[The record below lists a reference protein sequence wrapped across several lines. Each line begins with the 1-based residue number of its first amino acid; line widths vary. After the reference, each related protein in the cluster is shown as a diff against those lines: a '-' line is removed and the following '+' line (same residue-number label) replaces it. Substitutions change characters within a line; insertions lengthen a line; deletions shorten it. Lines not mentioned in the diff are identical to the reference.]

1 MFSKKILKKTNQ
13 QDIFNRK
20 TRHVKSVVKGDTFVL
35 LTDVWYER
43 EKKMSG

>member
-1 MFSKKILKKTNQ
+1 MFSKKTNQ
-13 QDIFNRK
+13 QDSLNRK
-20 TRHVKSVVKGDTFVL
+20 IRHVKSVVKGDTFVL